1 MIRINLLSVK
11 RKKKIQPLPAVFLYG
26 AVAFSVIFVVLAIFT
41 FILASK
47 ISNKKDDV
55 AAKETTLKE
64 LRVQLKEVENYERD
78 NEDYRKKSQII
89 VQLKKNQNVPLRLLD
104 EVSIQLPD
112 GVWLTALT
120 NKGGAVDMK
129 GYAFTNSDL
138 VGYVQQL
145 KKSKYVINVELIE
158 SKKTK
163 IEDISLYQFK
173 VTFRMKV

>member
-11 RKKKIQPLPAVFLYG
+11 RKKKIQPLPAVLIYG
-26 AVAFSVIFVVLAIFT
+26 AVVFSVMIGVFAIFT
-41 FILASK
+41 FILAGK
-47 ISNKKDDV
+47 VSNMKDDV
-55 AAKETTLKE
+55 AVKEITLKE

-78 NEDYRKKSQII
+78 NEDYRRKSQII

-104 EVSIQLPD
+104 EVSIQLPE

-120 NKGGAVDMK
+120 NTGGAVDMK

-145 KKSKYVINVELIE
+145 KKSKYVMNVELLE
-158 SKKTK
+158 SKQTK

>member
-11 RKKKIQPLPAVFLYG
+11 RKKKIQPLPAVFIYG
-26 AVAFSVIFVVLAIFT
+26 AVVFSVMIGVFVIFT
-41 FILASK
+41 FILAGK
-47 ISNKKDDV
+47 VSNMKDDV
-55 AAKETTLKE
+55 AAKEITLKE

-78 NEDYRKKSQII
+78 NEDYRRKSQII

-104 EVSIQLPD
+104 EVSIQLPE

-129 GYAFTNSDL
+129 GYAFTNTDL
-138 VGYVQQL
+138 VSYVQKL
-145 KKSKYVINVELIE
+145 KKSKYVVNVELRE
-158 SKKTK
+158 SKQTK
-163 IEDISLYQFK
+163 IQGIFLYQFK

>member
-11 RKKKIQPLPAVFLYG
+11 RKKKIQPLPAVFIYG
-26 AVAFSVIFVVLAIFT
+26 AVVFSVMIGVFAIFT
-41 FILASK
+41 FILAGK
-47 ISNKKDDV
+47 VSNMKDDV
-55 AAKETTLKE
+55 AVKEITLKE

-78 NEDYRKKSQII
+78 NEDYRRKSQII

-129 GYAFTNSDL
+129 GYAFTNTDL
-138 VGYVQQL
+138 VSYVQKL
-145 KKSKYVINVELIE
+145 KKSKYVVNVELRE
-158 SKKTK
+158 SKQTK
-163 IEDISLYQFK
+163 IQGIFLYQFK

>member
-11 RKKKIQPLPAVFLYG
+11 RKKKIQPLPAVFIYG
-26 AVAFSVIFVVLAIFT
+26 AVVFSVMIGVFAIST
-41 FILASK
+41 FILAGK
-47 ISNKKDDV
+47 VSNMKDDV
-55 AAKETTLKE
+55 AVKEITLKE

-78 NEDYRKKSQII
+78 NEDYRRKSQII

-129 GYAFTNSDL
+129 GYAFTNTDL
-138 VGYVQQL
+138 VRYVQKL
-145 KKSKYVINVELIE
+145 KKSKYVVNVELRE
-158 SKKTK
+158 SKQTK
-163 IEDISLYQFK
+163 IQGIFLYQFK